1 MSKIKNFMYKSI
13 LIILFIFTIYVT
25 YCSIFN
31 VYKSQLKINSLIIII
46 GVIVLILTFIQFK
59 KIFGRIKEKY
69 SNLFA
74 IVICVLF
81 FILMVIF
88 GKIMTAVPTYDLS
101 NIQKEAMIML
111 KNGGKFVTE
120 EYFGR
125 CTNNVPIAI
134 LVYYIYRLGEI
145 LRFDNLRFF
154 GVIINSLFIAITAF
168 FTYLSVKRLKD
179 SSNALVTLLFFII
192 NPIFYIYSSY
202 YYTYTLCMP
211 FAALAIYFMI
221 LAVKSKNKKTNI
233 ILILCS
239 GISLAIG
246 FEIRVVVGI
255 ILLAFII
262 SFILNNKFN
271 KKVFGD
277 ICLLIL
283 GFIIGICIYTLIS
296 LPFGVI
302 KNKNLELPVTHYI
315 MYSLNDEYDGRWN
328 EKDFNYTY
336 SQKTYDKKVKSNVD
350 EIKNRI
356 KKLGLKGWIELSKTK
371 MAVNWSNGDYDYIP
385 KFLNVESFNK
395 LYEYIVGNRK
405 VFMIYSLQIFKATIL
420 VVFMIAVLKEI
431 IKKDK
436 EKLYSVIYI
445 SMFGAFLFYLF
456 WEVATSYSL
465 PFLPWMFIVFSI
477 GITQIE
483 NVVKINIIKCELED
497 IKDIQYDF
505 RKVKNI
511 MPFFIIICSIFLI
524 ILNYYPYTKEKNLY
538 WDKRVMQYKESGK
551 EILVTSSK
559 NIQQTF
565 KTNKEFN
572 CISVKFK
579 KENVSGKTNYNFIL
593 KDENNK
599 VLVTQIFTSTDIK
612 NNQLKTFYFK
622 KIKPEKSEKYII
634 EIKSDNAT
642 EKDAIGLA
650 VFNEGE
656 YKAYIGGN
664 LIIDNE
670 TTDAD
675 LVFQVQNEI
684 ERTYTSKRIYIILS
698 FAIIILELFA
708 FYSCIVK
715 RKVE

>member
-1 MSKIKNFMYKSI
+1 
-13 LIILFIFTIYVT
+13 
-25 YCSIFN
+25 
-31 VYKSQLKINSLIIII
+31 
-46 GVIVLILTFIQFK
+46 
-59 KIFGRIKEKY
+59 
-69 SNLFA
+69 
-74 IVICVLF
+74 
-81 FILMVIF
+81 
-88 GKIMTAVPTYDLS
+88 
-101 NIQKEAMIML
+101 
-111 KNGGKFVTE
+111 
-120 EYFGR
+120 
-125 CTNNVPIAI
+125 
-134 LVYYIYRLGEI
+134 
-145 LRFDNLRFF
+145 
-154 GVIINSLFIAITAF
+154 
-168 FTYLSVKRLKD
+168 
-179 SSNALVTLLFFII
+179 
-192 NPIFYIYSSY
+192 
-202 YYTYTLCMP
+202 
-211 FAALAIYFMI
+211 
-221 LAVKSKNKKTNI
+221 
-233 ILILCS
+233 
-239 GISLAIG
+239 
-246 FEIRVVVGI
+246 
-255 ILLAFII
+255 
-262 SFILNNKFN
+262 
-271 KKVFGD
+271 
-277 ICLLIL
+277 
-283 GFIIGICIYTLIS
+283 
-296 LPFGVI
+296 
-302 KNKNLELPVTHYI
+302 
-315 MYSLNDEYDGRWN
+315 
-328 EKDFNYTY
+328 
-336 SQKTYDKKVKSNVD
+336 
-350 EIKNRI
+350 
-356 KKLGLKGWIELSKTK
+356 
-371 MAVNWSNGDYDYIP
+371 
-385 KFLNVESFNK
+385 
-395 LYEYIVGNRK
+395 
-405 VFMIYSLQIFKATIL
+405 
-420 VVFMIAVLKEI
+420 
-431 IKKDK
+431 
-436 EKLYSVIYI
+436 
-445 SMFGAFLFYLF
+445 MFGAFLFYLF

-708 FYSCIVK
+708 FYPCIVK